1 MTRSLTYVEALREGM
16 RQEMERD
23 ETVFVMGEG
32 VGLRGSAF
40 KQTAGFYD
48 QFGPERVRDT
58 AISELAIAGAAVG
71 AAISGMRPI
80 ADLMWI
86 DFTTL
91 ACDQICN
98 QAAKLHYVS
107 NGQITVPAVFRA
119 TTGHLRGQAAQHC
132 GSWYAFYC
140 NMPGL
145 KVVVPSTPYNAKG
158 LMSAAVRDDDPV
170 IYFVHKVLL
179 DTSGPVPE
187 DNYVI
192 PLGKAE
198 IARQGSDAT
207 VVAIGRMR
215 VFAEEAAATL
225 ADGGIDVEVVDPQS
239 LSPLDEG
246 TILESVKKTHR
257 LVVVDEDTPR
267 CSVASDIVSLAAR
280 QAFDYLDAPPQVV
293 VPDHAQEHV
302 HGPRRGR
309 FNRRDSLVHVERQI
323 RHPHQHC
330 YPPDTGGINATV
342 APGGT
347 GSSSVAYTSSTATIS
362 VGTNRA

>member
-107 NGQITVPAVFRA
+107 NGQIKVPAVFRA
-119 TTGHLRGQAAQHC
+119 TTGGDMDDARAFLGADIAPRHDPVGIIGFGKRRLNLRQIIEDDCTPFYKIELMPDDLVIFRPRSASTALAPDIRLPEWSEEKAREVAREKGRDYHALR
-132 GSWYAFYC
+132 SDWMAFA
-140 NMPGL
+140 
-145 KVVVPSTPYNAKG
+145 KAETAKG
-158 LMSAAVRDDDPV
+158 NPPKNAGAA
-170 IYFVHKVLL
+170 F
-179 DTSGPVPE
+179 
-187 DNYVI
+187 
-192 PLGKAE
+192 
-198 IARQGSDAT
+198 
-207 VVAIGRMR
+207 
-215 VFAEEAAATL
+215 
-225 ADGGIDVEVVDPQS
+225 
-239 LSPLDEG
+239 
-246 TILESVKKTHR
+246 
-257 LVVVDEDTPR
+257 
-267 CSVASDIVSLAAR
+267 
-280 QAFDYLDAPPQVV
+280 
-293 VPDHAQEHV
+293 
-302 HGPRRGR
+302 
-309 FNRRDSLVHVERQI
+309 
-323 RHPHQHC
+323 
-330 YPPDTGGINATV
+330 
-342 APGGT
+342 
-347 GSSSVAYTSSTATIS
+347 VAYCKKQE
-362 VGTNRA
+362 NLRR

>member
-107 NGQITVPAVFRA
+107 NGQIKVPAVFRA

-140 NMPGL
+140 NIPGL
-145 KVVVPSTPYNAKG
+145 KVVLPSCPSDAKG
-158 LMSAAVRDDDPV
+158 LILSAIRDDGPV
-170 IYFVHKVLL
+170 IYLEHKMLL
-179 DTSGPVPE
+179 NVREEVAEDLAPTPLGVAAIRREGADLTLVASGLMVPE
-187 DNYVI
+187 S
-192 PLGKAE
+192 LKA
-198 IARQGSDAT
+198 ARE
-207 VVAIGRMR
+207 VE
-215 VFAEEAAATL
+215 AE
-225 ADGGIDVEVVDPQS
+225 GVSVEVVDLRTLMPYDS
-239 LSPLDEG
+239 ECILLSFR
-246 TILESVKKTHR
+246 KTGR
-257 LVVVDEDTPR
+257 LLVVDEGFR
-267 CSVASDIVSLAAR
+267 YCGLGSEII
-280 QAFDYLDAPPQVV
+280 
-293 VPDHAQEHV
+293 
-302 HGPRRGR
+302 
-309 FNRRDSLVHVERQI
+309 SLVIERAMDYMDDSPRQLTARHTTVPFSPPLEDCVFPNSRTIAAEI
-323 RHPHQHC
+323 R
-330 YPPDTGGINATV
+330 DMFGLV
-342 APGGT
+342 KL
-347 GSSSVAYTSSTATIS
+347 
-362 VGTNRA
+362 